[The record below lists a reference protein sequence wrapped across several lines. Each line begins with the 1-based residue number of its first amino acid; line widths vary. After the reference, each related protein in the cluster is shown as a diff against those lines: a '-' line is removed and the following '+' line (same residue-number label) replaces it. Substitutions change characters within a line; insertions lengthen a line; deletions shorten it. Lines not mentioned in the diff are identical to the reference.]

1 MDAAV
6 DSISSPY
13 EKASTLLNII
23 PLAMQNSSEALS
35 LTLLKKTE
43 ALTNKINIQ
52 SIADSVRNNIAD
64 IYFEL
69 YQKSGDNKI
78 LSLAIQITRTIDD
91 DEIRFHHL
99 NQLGYTEM
107 FEIPPQYVKIK
118 SHSEKM
124 VAEGIHPNQIAT
136 LERLVRTVA
145 DRGKEAIF
153 FCNLAIHFKKNGE
166 EKLSKRMIQN
176 SIKEAQII
184 RPLSRR
190 SFVMCDIALK
200 IYAAGCERSAQEI
213 LDFAI
218 DAATNIRQSTIR
230 DEVFDELG
238 LAIKL
243 MQRI

>member
-1 MDAAV
+1 MIED
-6 DSISSPY
+6 
-13 EKASTLLNII
+13 
-23 PLAMQNSSEALS
+23 
-35 LTLLKKTE
+35 
-43 ALTNKINIQ
+43 
-52 SIADSVRNNIAD
+52 
-64 IYFEL
+64 
-69 YQKSGDNKI
+69 
-78 LSLAIQITRTIDD
+78 
-91 DEIRFHHL
+91 
-99 NQLGYTEM
+99 
-107 FEIPPQYVKIK
+107 
-118 SHSEKM
+118 
-124 VAEGIHPNQIAT
+124 GIHPNQVAT
-136 LERLVRTVA
+136 LEKLVRTVA

-153 FCNLAIHFKKNGE
+153 FCDLAIYFKKNGE
-166 EKLSKRMIQN
+166 EKLSKKMIQN
-176 SIKEAQII
+176 SITEARII